1 MTGWRAR
8 IGVLF
13 PGNAIGDDELWQ
25 LVPAAGTEARR

>member
-13 PGNAIGDDELWQ
+13 PGNAIVDDELCGSSSRT
-25 LVPAAGTEARR
+25 A